1 MVKSF
6 RSWESLALKLNHRM
20 FCGRTL
26 WWSGDTFL
34 IYHLTSPVWRN
45 GWQRITLC
53 HHALPTFFGKRSC
66 GGGNRTFL
74 VCLVTSCDHVIWD
87 HITLWMEELF
97 THVTTVPSCHHC
109 AFRSMEVELLL
120 STFLLSHVT
129 KRSRKYAVGK
139 REPLILCHHFVK
151 FNAYTLCFL

>member
-97 THVTTVPSCHHC
+97 TLCHHC
-109 AFRSMEVELLL
+109 AIVSPLCIWVYGSGAF
-120 STFLLSHVT
+120 TFNVFT
-129 KRSRKYAVGK
+129 FSRDQKIK
-139 REPLILCHHFVK
+139 EICSW
-151 FNAYTLCFL
+151 